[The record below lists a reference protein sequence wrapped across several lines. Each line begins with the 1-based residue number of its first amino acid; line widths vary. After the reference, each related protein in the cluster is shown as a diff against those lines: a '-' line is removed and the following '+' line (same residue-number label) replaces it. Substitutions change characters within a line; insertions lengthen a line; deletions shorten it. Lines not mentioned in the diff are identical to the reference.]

1 MQKVEKMNILI
12 TLIYLITPIIE
23 ITMANIRRA
32 GKILLIIFTVVA
44 MSLIAINLC
53 DHFSVA
59 GLKLIKWYVSDFL
72 PARDK
77 DFKPQQNDTLFN
89 DWIAYHYN
97 PDYYML
103 LAQPW
108 LKIPRFSMFFIIV
121 AHCFVAS
128 AWMILAIPLIEFVL
142 FTYNNGMLISIMFLM
157 TCIAGCFYYCYTSRT
172 CLPNEPLTEV

>member
-1 MQKVEKMNILI
+1 MS
-12 TLIYLITPIIE
+12 
-23 ITMANIRRA
+23 NIRRA
-32 GKILLIIFTVVA
+32 GKILLIIFTVIA

-59 GLKLIKWYVSDFL
+59 GLKLLKWYKSDFL
-72 PARDK
+72 PTRGK
-77 DFKPQQNDTLFN
+77 DFGPRQNNPIFN

-103 LAQPW
+103 MLPW
-108 LKIPRFSMFFIIV
+108 LKIPRFSMFFIII
-121 AHCFVAS
+121 AQCFPVS
-128 AWMILAIPLIEFVL
+128 VWVICIPLVEIIW